1 MLNIK
6 PNAKVAPEI
15 LKPVV
20 AELWRSPRLKGM
32 DKGGKDEPASSL
44 PVSANELSAE
54 AKSLR
59 SVETQAHEMSKS
71 EVMDVE
77 NSEERIRAS
86 RAERGAAA
94 RDLRRAFRRRARRRA
109 VLEARRRHGGYF
121 PGAGRTPGERGQGVR
136 ESRGSRAPRDTV
148 GARAV

>member
-1 MLNIK
+1 MDQLL
-6 PNAKVAPEI
+6 VAARSHVEI
-15 LKPVV
+15 
-20 AELWRSPRLKGM
+20 M

-86 RAERGAAA
+86 RADAAPSPA
-94 RDLRRAFRRRARRRA
+94 MRRASLPTRAQA
-109 VLEARRRHGGYF
+109 IC
-121 PGAGRTPGERGQGVR
+121 T
-136 ESRGSRAPRDTV
+136 
-148 GARAV
+148 

>member
-86 RAERGAAA
+86 RADAAPSPA
-94 RDLRRAFRRRARRRA
+94 MRRASLPTRAQA
-109 VLEARRRHGGYF
+109 IC
-121 PGAGRTPGERGQGVR
+121 T
-136 ESRGSRAPRDTV
+136 
-148 GARAV
+148 